1 MKLLNGEV
9 SRSKDL
15 HFFIKEFLMD
25 QSEKIIQCVL
35 QYVDGWYEADDSK
48 MNEALSKYL
57 VKRRVVSENE
67 IWDVTKEWMIQATRE
82 GKGKIDISKSS
93 IKEITIL
100 DNTDKIATVKLV
112 SNDFIDYLH
121 LVNLNNKWSIVNA
134 LWEYKE

>member
-1 MKLLNGEV
+1 MQGEFRRANKL
-9 SRSKDL
+9 
-15 HFFIKEFLMD
+15 FIEELLMD
-25 QSEKIIQCVL
+25 QSDKIMQCVFN
-35 QYVDGWYEADDSK
+35 YVDGWYEANENK

-67 IWDVTKEWMIQATRE
+67 IWDIDKEWMIQATRE

-93 IKEITIL
+93 IKEIVVL

-121 LVNLNNKWSIVNA
+121 LVNLNNEWTIVNV
-134 LWEYKE
+134 LWEYK